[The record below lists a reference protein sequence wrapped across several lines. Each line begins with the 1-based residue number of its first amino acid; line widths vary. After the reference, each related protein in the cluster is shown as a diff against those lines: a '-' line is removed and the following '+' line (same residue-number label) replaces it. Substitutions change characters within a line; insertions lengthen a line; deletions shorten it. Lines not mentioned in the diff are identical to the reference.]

1 MFKAAEAVAK
11 TGVEETRLRILAAAR
26 ELYARK
32 GSRGTTTREVAELA
46 DVNEATL
53 FRHFG
58 TKGQLLA
65 AMLDHYTQSSQ
76 ISQILEK
83 VRTLPFDEQFRL
95 LGWEAVEAVKRKQDL
110 IKVGIAEELYNP
122 EGSVCAWR
130 GPEEA
135 RCALVGFMREKVE
148 AGALRG
154 DPDKLG
160 RIFMSM
166 FFSYVM
172 AHKIWSVGGEI
183 PQTEAVDA
191 LVDIFLNGARAK

>member
-1 MFKAAEAVAK
+1 MFKAADAVSRP
-11 TGVEETRLRILAAAR
+11 GVEETRLRILAAAR

-65 AMLDHYTQSSQ
+65 AMLDYYTESSQ
-76 ISQILEK
+76 ISQLLEK
-83 VRTLPFDEQFRL
+83 VRTLPFDEQFHL

-135 RCALVGFMREKVE
+135 RRALVGFMREKD
-148 AGALRG
+148 ASSCRCSSRMSWHARSGASAARFRKPRPWTL
-154 DPDKLG
+154 
-160 RIFMSM
+160 
-166 FFSYVM
+166 
-172 AHKIWSVGGEI
+172 WS
-183 PQTEAVDA
+183 TS
-191 LVDIFLNGARAK
+191 F